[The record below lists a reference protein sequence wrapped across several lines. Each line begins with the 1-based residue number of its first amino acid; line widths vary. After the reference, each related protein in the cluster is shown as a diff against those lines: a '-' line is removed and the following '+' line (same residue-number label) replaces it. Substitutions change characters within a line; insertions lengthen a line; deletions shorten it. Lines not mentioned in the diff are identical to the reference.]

1 MSTLAYKGRDWLTD
15 CRRNRE
21 WQLIKYTEWD
31 EVESHLVQKINRKQ
45 SCTIYWSL
53 YGSTYQL
60 WKFVKNTIMQRKIL
74 HIACFCHAKGC
85 HAPNFAE
92 KTFAYSYKTAKFM
105 TKVLSLKSFLLYG
118 MRHMH
123 MYANHFWRWSI
134 QESLSFF
141 FHGHIN
147 YFLQESL
154 RFLELDIGAGQTTPT
169 IVAQAACRHICI
181 INSLFL
187 SGFSVFSLL
196 PTSSFQLWQL
206 WQHRVF
212 HENILFWLKIV
223 MYIMYCC
230 STACLDKTLC
240 LWSTILMIFFFLH
253 FRCTV
258 SMR

>member
-1 MSTLAYKGRDWLTD
+1 MRWRATLYRKLTG
-15 CRRNRE
+15 NKAV
-21 WQLIKYTEWD
+21 LYTD
-31 EVESHLVQKINRKQ
+31 LCMAVHINFEN
-45 SCTIYWSL
+45 
-53 YGSTYQL
+53 L
-60 WKFVKNTIMQRKIL
+60 WKIRLCREKFCVLLAFAMPKDATPQILRRKL
-74 HIACFCHAKGC
+74 SRIATKPQNSWRKFC
-85 HAPNFAE
+85 P
-92 KTFAYSYKTAKFM
+92 S
-105 TKVLSLKSFLLYG
+105 KVSCMLYG

-123 MYANHFWRWSI
+123 MYAKHFWRWSI

-154 RFLELDIGAGQTTPT
+154 RFLELDTGAGQTTPT

-187 SGFSVFSLL
+187 SGFSVFFLL